1 MLRHRVRLH
10 GGDVPHGDQEP
21 GRGHLL
27 PRGQDRR
34 HHQSAPRPP
43 QGDSQHDEDDDS
55 SDDDHRD
62 QVYWLP
68 APVFIMGVVATVAGA
83 LAIFFPETLG
93 ETLPETMED
102 ALNIG
107 SGSTRGFC
115 TFTCFDVR
123 EHYGEE
129 LKTVPSN
136 GITNKAA
143 VVKE

>member
-1 MLRHRVRLH
+1 M
-10 GGDVPHGDQEP
+10 
-21 GRGHLL
+21 
-27 PRGQDRR
+27 
-34 HHQSAPRPP
+34 
-43 QGDSQHDEDDDS
+43 
-55 SDDDHRD
+55 
-62 QVYWLP
+62 YWLP

>member
-1 MLRHRVRLH
+1 MLQIILSMVGKFGSAACFAIVFVFTAEMFPTVIRNQAVGTCSLVARL
-10 GGDVPHGDQEP
+10 GGILC
-21 GRGHLL
+21 LL
-27 PRGQDRR
+27 LDLLK
-34 HHQSAPRPP
+34 
-43 QGDSQHDEDDDS
+43 
-55 SDDDHRD
+55 
-62 QVYWLP
+62 VYWLP